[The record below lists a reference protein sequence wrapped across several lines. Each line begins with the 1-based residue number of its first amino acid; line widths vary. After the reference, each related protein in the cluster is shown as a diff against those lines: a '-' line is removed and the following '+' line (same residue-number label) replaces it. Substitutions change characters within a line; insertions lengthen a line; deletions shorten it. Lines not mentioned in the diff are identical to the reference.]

1 MVFLYFW
8 NIEFVMHWKNI
19 EIRCV
24 FQQKCSLSSMELS
37 KIPLFCFGFLTFLKS
52 WIHKNLRNHW
62 NSIGNTRN
70 AAPSHR
76 WSYSKNLC
84 FIVVF
89 FHFWNHEFMLICKNV
104 VFSLKFQQCCS
115 FMSMELFK
123 KTVNSNRFLILL
135 NSCWPLIFE
144 NLNIS
149 LDVRK
154 ILSGIPG
161 GGKPRLWNSGS
172 PVLSFKVY

>member
-1 MVFLYFW
+1 MQKVLRHMAGVIEKTHEFLSCSCIFEIMNLW
-8 NIEFVMHWKNI
+8 RFEKNI
-19 EIRCV
+19 EIRRV
-24 FQQKCSLSSMELS
+24 FQQKCSVTRMELL
-37 KIPLFCFGFLTFLKS
+37 KIPVFCFCFLTCLKS

-70 AAPSHR
+70 TAPSHR

-84 FIVVF
+84 FIVVV
-89 FHFWNHEFMLICKNV
+89 FHFWNHEFMLICKIV
-104 VFSLKFQQCCS
+104 VFQMKFQQFCS

-123 KTVNSNRFLILL
+123 KAMNSYRVLIRL

-154 ILSGIPG
+154 I
-161 GGKPRLWNSGS
+161 
-172 PVLSFKVY
+172 

>member
-1 MVFLYFW
+1 
-8 NIEFVMHWKNI
+8 
-19 EIRCV
+19 
-24 FQQKCSLSSMELS
+24 MELF
-37 KIPLFCFGFLTFLKS
+37 KIPLFCLCSLAFLKS
-52 WIHKNLRNHW
+52 WIHENLRNQW

-76 WSYSKNLC
+76 WSYSKNMC
-84 FIVVF
+84 FTVVF

-104 VFSLKFQQCCS
+104 VFSMKFQQFCS

-123 KTVNSNRFLILL
+123 KAMNSSRCLILL

-161 GGKPRLWNSGS
+161 GGNARVWDSAS
-172 PVLSFKVY
+172 PVLSFKAY